1 MRRLRIV
8 TWRNRLRA
16 MRMDVTPLRDSR
28 DFRLLFAAG
37 TVFYFGAMVSY
48 VAIPYQIYTL
58 TGSNFAVGAIGLVE
72 LAPLIVF
79 GLYGGALADH
89 VDRRRLLIGTGIAQA
104 LFTGVLAVNAFRED
118 PSVPLIFVVAGLLA
132 SSSSMQRPSREALM
146 PRTVRHEQIVA
157 ANSLTSFGMQ
167 VGVLGGPMLGGLL
180 VAYVGIG
187 WCFLVDIC
195 GLVVATLLFVA
206 MRPYPHRAETTP
218 PSLAG
223 IGQGLTY
230 ALRRRDL
237 LGTYL
242 VDIAAML
249 LAMPVVLFPAMA
261 EQVFDRPQVLGLLY
275 SAETVGA
282 LLATALSGW
291 TSRIHHHGRAIVIAA
306 AAYGA
311 CVGVAGLMPSVW
323 LVLVF
328 LMLSGAADMISAVFR
343 STVWNQTI
351 PENMR
356 GRLAGIEMLSYSIGP
371 LGGQVRA
378 GITADLW
385 SVRGAIVSGGFAC
398 VAGVGITAGLLRDF
412 WSYDERTDPHAE
424 AERAAR
430 ASAADSL

>member
-1 MRRLRIV
+1 
-8 TWRNRLRA
+8 

-48 VAIPYQIYTL
+48 VAIPYQIYTI

-72 LAPLIVF
+72 LVPLVVF

-89 VDRRRLLIGTGIAQA
+89 VDRRRLLILTGVAQA
-104 LFTGVLAVNAFRED
+104 VFTGVLAVNAFRDD
-118 PSVPLIFVVAGLLA
+118 PSVPLIFVFAGLLA
-132 SSSSMQRPSREALM
+132 ASSSMQRPSREALM
-146 PRTVRHEQIVA
+146 PRTVRHDQIVA

-167 VGVLGGPMLGGLL
+167 VGVLVGPMVGGLL

-187 WCFLVDIC
+187 WCFVVDIV

-223 IGQGLTY
+223 IRQGLTY
-230 ALRRRDL
+230 ALSRRDL

-249 LAMPVVLFPAMA
+249 LAMPVVLFPALA
-261 EQVFDRPQVLGLLY
+261 EEVFARPEILGLLY

-291 TSRIHHHGRAIVIAA
+291 TCAGPPPRPRDRDRRGGVRRLRGRGRPDAEHLA
-306 AAYGA
+306 GA
-311 CVGVAGLMPSVW
+311 GVPDALRCRRHDLGRLPQHRVEPDHPGEHARPAGRHRDA
-323 LVLVF
+323 VL
-328 LMLSGAADMISAVFR
+328 LPRSARRPGAGAASPPT
-343 STVWNQTI
+343 S
-351 PENMR
+351 
-356 GRLAGIEMLSYSIGP
+356 GP
-371 LGGQVRA
+371 
-378 GITADLW
+378 
-385 SVRGAIVSGGFAC
+385 C
-398 VAGVGITAGLLRDF
+398 
-412 WSYDERTDPHAE
+412 
-424 AERAAR
+424 AAR
-430 ASAADSL
+430 SPAAGSPAWPGSRSPPASCATSGPTTSAPTRTPRPSARPGRPPARPDRNDIG